1 VKIDIGTSIWH
12 WKKFDDLNLPYN
24 ENLQLAWLLYR
35 IYTVDLLEN
44 RWKLLGRVKITILQ
58 QEIVR
63 K

>member
-1 VKIDIGTSIWH
+1 MKIDIGTSIWH
-12 WKKFDDLNLPYN
+12 WNKFDDLNLPYN